1 MYVVPME
8 RAYHIKNSKS
18 PEINLQ
24 CLKNKLMQGCKFIIL
39 QMYYSGEIIELL
51 LIVQCIWK

>member
-51 LIVQCIWK
+51 LIVQCI